1 MAEFEWS
8 RPAQPATEQIA
19 PAWLQRLSSRLTDWE
34 DWLTL
39 VLAIG
44 ATMSVSLGLEQSGW
58 SENMPPITL
67 VSVLAVVTS
76 LVIARSGLSMLA
88 AWPLAVLA
96 GGLVVFWQT
105 LELVGPGNLEQRLD
119 AIYFRFEDWF
129 RIAFTDTNEVGNDS
143 LPFNVLV
150 ISLTWLGVFLFGWS
164 VFRWQNAWI
173 GLIPGGV
180 TLFLDMA
187 LVGDDLAGAV
197 LLYMLF
203 GFLLVMR
210 TNLMARISAWR
221 REGTP
226 YPQLMSFTFLNF
238 STWALVVLIAGAWI
252 APTGPFTTPAPV
264 EAAARGLEEIGVNF
278 VRLSGPLKV
287 KRVVPVH
294 NYTGVLPF
302 QGSIDLGDREV
313 MTVRVNDPTISG
325 VIRLRGAVYDEYG
338 GGGWKAGGR
347 TDVDLPQHIEKGL
360 QTEIESGEA
369 TGEIIPLTITIE
381 RKSVVGTVLFSPGE
395 PLSTNLSSFDV
406 EVPTSGLR
414 IVPVRVA
421 GGGEDLAQEEI
432 LTTIVNR
439 ELGEDYVGLTAQR
452 EEDLGLVRIGVM
464 EGTGESLPDSLVVR
478 PDDRVGE
485 GRSYNISGFI
495 PIVPE
500 EDLKAAGE
508 NDPLWLREQYLQ
520 LPDLPSRVSAR
531 ARDITQN
538 GGTRYDKAVLVQDYL
553 RELPID
559 FDIADTPPGRDNVD
573 YFLFDSQ
580 RGYFD
585 YHASAMTVM
594 LRTLGIPSRLAVG
607 FVIDEA
613 DKDLE
618 SGSYSV
624 RDFNSYAWTE
634 VYFPGHGWITFNP
647 SPDRPGPL
655 NPVVEETAQEPA
667 EPGTL
672 ENAPFG
678 PVADPIFD
686 IPTQTQGGD
695 GTVPTVGQSRD
706 YNPLITLGVA
716 AFIALLAGS
725 VFLGWQ
731 RSVAGLPYSQQLWEK
746 TVRLATWAG
755 HGPRTGQTP
764 AEFARSLKREV
775 REAEDV
781 SILAAAYNRSR
792 FARTE
797 PEKERARLTEIWS
810 PLRNA
815 LLGAILRRLTRRGR
829 KQNQDG
835 W

>member
-1 MAEFEWS
+1 MAEFEWT
-8 RPAQPATEQIA
+8 RPTQSAAEPIA
-19 PAWLQRLSSRLTDWE
+19 PPWVRRLSSRLTDWE

-39 VLAIG
+39 VLALG

-58 SENMPPITL
+58 SENMPPITV
-67 VSVLAVVTS
+67 VSVLAVVSS
-76 LVIARSGLSMLA
+76 LLVARSGLSMLA

-96 GGLVVFWQT
+96 GALVVFWQT

-119 AIYFRFEDWF
+119 VIYFRFETWF
-129 RIAFTDTNEVGNDS
+129 DLALHNGVSNDS

-150 ISLTWLGVFLFGWS
+150 LSLTWLGVFLFGWS

-173 GLIPGGV
+173 GLIPGGI
-180 TLFLDMA
+180 TLFLDLA
-187 LVGDDLAGAV
+187 LVGDELAGSV

-210 TNLMARISAWR
+210 TNLMARIQAWR
-221 REGTP
+221 RDGTP
-226 YPQLMSFTFLNF
+226 YPQLISLTFLNF
-238 STWALVVLIAGAWI
+238 SAWALLFLIAGAWVL
-252 APTGPFTTPAPV
+252 PTGPFTTPAPV
-264 EAAARGLEEIGVNF
+264 EAAVRGLEEVGVNF

-287 KRVVPVH
+287 KKVVPVH

-313 MTVRVNDPTISG
+313 MTVRVNDPAISG

-347 TDVDLPQHIEKGL
+347 TSLDLPPYIEKSL
-360 QTEIESGEA
+360 QAEIESGNV
-369 TGEIIPLTITIE
+369 TGEIIELMITVE

-395 PLSTNLSSFDV
+395 PVASSVSSFEI
-406 EVPTSGLR
+406 EVPSSGFQV
-414 IVPVRVA
+414 VPVRLNR
-421 GGGEDLAQEEI
+421 GGEGLADEEI
-432 LTTIVNR
+432 LTRIVAE
-439 ELGEDYVGLTAQR
+439 ELGDDYVGLTAQR
-452 EEDLGLVRIGVM
+452 DEDRGVVQIGVM
-464 EGTGESLPDSLVVR
+464 RGNGESLPDSLVTR
-478 PDDRVGE
+478 PSSRIGE
-485 GRSYNISGFI
+485 NRSYNISGFI

-500 EDLKAAGE
+500 EELRAAG
-508 NDPLWLREQYLQ
+508 NDDPNWVRAQYLQ
-520 LPDLPSRVSAR
+520 LPADLPAR
-531 ARDITQN
+531 ISLLANDITRA

-553 RELPID
+553 RAFPID
-559 FDIADTPPGRDNVD
+559 FDIADTPPGQDTVE

-585 YHASAMTVM
+585 YHASALTVM

-607 FVIDEA
+607 FVVDEA

-618 SGSYSV
+618 SGSYSI
-624 RDFNSYAWTE
+624 RDRNSYAWTE
-634 VYFPGHGWITFNP
+634 VYFPGYGWIAFNP
-647 SPDRPGPL
+647 SPDRPPTL
-655 NPVVEETAQEPA
+655 NPVVEETAQGPV
-667 EPGTL
+667 EPGSL

-686 IPTQTQGGD
+686 LPAQSESGD
-695 GTVPTVGQSRD
+695 GTVPIGGQGRD
-706 YNPLITLGVA
+706 YNPLLTLGVA
-716 AFIALLAGS
+716 AFAALLAGS

-764 AEFARSLKREV
+764 AEFARNLQRRV
-775 REAEDV
+775 RDAPDISV
-781 SILAAAYNRSR
+781 LADAYNRSR
-792 FARTE
+792 FGRQH
-797 PEKERARLTEIWS
+797 PDGERATLGEVWS

-815 LLGAILRRLTRRGR
+815 LLGAILRRITRRDR
-829 KQNQDG
+829 RQNQDR

>member
-8 RPAQPATEQIA
+8 RPAQPAAEQIA
-19 PAWLQRLSSRLTDWE
+19 PQWLRRLAVSLTDWE

-39 VLAIG
+39 VLALG

-76 LVIARSGLSMLA
+76 LLVARSGLSMLA

-96 GGLVVFWQT
+96 GVLVVFWQT

-119 AIYFRFEDWF
+119 AIYFRFETWF
-129 RIAFTDTNEVGNDS
+129 DLAVHNGVSNDS

-150 ISLTWLGVFLFGWS
+150 LSLTWLGVFLFGWS

-187 LVGDDLAGAV
+187 LVGDDLAGSV

-210 TNLMARISAWR
+210 TNLMARIQAWR
-221 REGTP
+221 REGTT
-226 YPQLMSFTFLNF
+226 YPQLMSLTFLNF
-238 STWALVVLIAGAWI
+238 STWTLIVLIAFAWI
-252 APTGPFTTPAPV
+252 LPTGPFTTPPPV
-264 EAAARGLEEIGVNF
+264 EAMVRGVEEIGVNF

-313 MTVRVNDPTISG
+313 MTVTVNDPAISG
-325 VIRLRGAVYDEYG
+325 VVRLRGAVYDEYG
-338 GGGWKAGGR
+338 GGGWKAGER
-347 TDVDLPQHIEKGL
+347 TPLGLPQHL
-360 QTEIESGEA
+360 QKTLQAEIESGDT
-369 TGEIIPLTITIE
+369 TGEIIPLTITVE
-381 RKSVVGTVLFSPGE
+381 RKSVVGTVLFAPGE
-395 PLSTNLSSFDV
+395 PLATSVWSLKID
-406 EVPTSGLR
+406 VPTSGLE
-414 IVPVRVA
+414 ITSVQVED
-421 GGGEDLAQEEI
+421 GGEGLPDEEI
-432 LTTIVNR
+432 LTRIVAE
-439 ELGEDYVGLTAQR
+439 ELGDDYVGLTAER
-452 EEDLGLVRIGVM
+452 DEEHGLVRIGVM
-464 EGTGESLPDSLVVR
+464 EGNGAPLPDSLVAR
-478 PDDRVGE
+478 PSSRVGE

-500 EDLKAAGE
+500 EELRMAG
-508 NDPLWLREQYLQ
+508 NDDPSWVRSQYLQ
-520 LPDLPSRVSAR
+520 LPADLPPRISAL
-531 ARDITQN
+531 AADITKD
-538 GGTRYDKAVLVQDYL
+538 GATRYDKAVLAQDYL
-553 RELPID
+553 RAFPID
-559 FDIADTPPGRDNVD
+559 FDIADTPPGRDTVD

-585 YHASAMTVM
+585 YHASALTVM
-594 LRTLGIPSRLAVG
+594 LRTLDIPSRLAVG

-618 SGSYSV
+618 SGSYSI
-624 RDFNSYAWTE
+624 RDRNSYAWTE
-634 VYFPGHGWITFNP
+634 VYFPGYGWIAFNP
-647 SPDRPGPL
+647 SPDREGAL
-655 NPVVEETAQEPA
+655 NPVVEETAQEPV
-667 EPGTL
+667 EPGSL

-695 GTVPTVGQSRD
+695 GTVPTVGDGRD
-706 YNPLITLGVA
+706 YNPLITVGVA
-716 AFIALLAGS
+716 AFVALLAGS

-764 AEFARSLKREV
+764 SDFASSLKRGV
-775 REAEDV
+775 RDADDI

-792 FARTE
+792 FG
-797 PEKERARLTEIWS
+797 RADPDKDRAKLNEIWS

-815 LLGAILRRLTRRGR
+815 LLGAILRRITRRGR
-829 KQNQDG
+829 QQNHDR

>member
-8 RPAQPATEQIA
+8 RPAQPAADQIA
-19 PAWLQRLSSRLTDWE
+19 PQWLRRLAVRLTDWE

-39 VLAIG
+39 ILALG

-76 LVIARSGLSMLA
+76 LLVARSGLSMLA

-96 GGLVVFWQT
+96 GVLVVFWQT

-119 AIYFRFEDWF
+119 AIYFRFETWF
-129 RIAFTDTNEVGNDS
+129 DLAVHNGVSNDS

-150 ISLTWLGVFLFGWS
+150 LSLTWLGVFLFGWS

-187 LVGDDLAGAV
+187 LVGDDLAGSV

-210 TNLMARISAWR
+210 TNLMARIQAWR
-221 REGTP
+221 REGTT
-226 YPQLMSFTFLNF
+226 YPQLMSLTLLNF
-238 STWALVVLIAGAWI
+238 STWTLIVLIAFAWI
-252 APTGPFTTPAPV
+252 LPTGPFTTPPPV
-264 EAAARGLEEIGVNF
+264 EAMVRGVEEIGVNF

-313 MTVRVNDPTISG
+313 MTVTVNDPAISG
-325 VIRLRGAVYDEYG
+325 VVRLRGAVYDEYG
-338 GGGWKAGGR
+338 GGGWKAGER
-347 TDVDLPQHIEKGL
+347 TPLGLPQHL
-360 QTEIESGEA
+360 QKTLQSKIESGDT
-369 TGEIIPLTITIE
+369 TGEIIPLTITVE
-381 RKSVVGTVLFSPGE
+381 RKSVVGTVLFAPGE
-395 PLSTNLSSFDV
+395 PLATSVSSLKID
-406 EVPTSGLR
+406 VPTSGLE
-414 IVPVRVA
+414 ITSVQVED
-421 GGGEDLAQEEI
+421 GGEGLPDEEI
-432 LTTIVNR
+432 LTRIVAE
-439 ELGEDYVGLTAQR
+439 ELGDDYVGLTAER
-452 EEDLGLVRIGVM
+452 DEEHGLVRIGVM
-464 EGTGESLPDSLVVR
+464 EGNGAPLPDSLVAR
-478 PDDRVGE
+478 PTSRVGE

-500 EDLKAAGE
+500 EELRAAGIDYPSWVR
-508 NDPLWLREQYLQ
+508 NQYLQ
-520 LPDLPSRVSAR
+520 LPADLPPRIATL
-531 ARDITQN
+531 AADITMD
-538 GGTRYDKAVLVQDYL
+538 GATRYDKAVLAQDYL
-553 RELPID
+553 RAFPID
-559 FDIADTPPGRDNVD
+559 FDIADTPPGRDTVD

-585 YHASAMTVM
+585 YHASALTVM

-618 SGSYSV
+618 SGSYSI
-624 RDFNSYAWTE
+624 RDRNSYAWTE
-634 VYFPGHGWITFNP
+634 VYFPGYGWIAFNP
-647 SPDRPGPL
+647 SPDREGAL
-655 NPVVEETAQEPA
+655 NPVVEETAQEPV
-667 EPGTL
+667 EPGSL

-695 GTVPTVGQSRD
+695 GTVPTVGDGRD
-706 YNPLITLGVA
+706 YNPLITVGVA
-716 AFIALLAGS
+716 AFVALLAGS

-764 AEFARSLKREV
+764 SDFARSLKRGV
-775 REAEDV
+775 RDADDI

-792 FARTE
+792 FG
-797 PEKERARLTEIWS
+797 RADPDKDRAKLNEIWS

-815 LLGAILRRLTRRGR
+815 LLGAIARRITRRGR
-829 KQNQDG
+829 QQNHDP

>member
-8 RPAQPATEQIA
+8 HPAQPAAEQIA
-19 PAWLQRLSSRLTDWE
+19 PPWLRRLSGRLTDWE

-39 VLAIG
+39 VLALG
-44 ATMSVSLGLEQSGW
+44 ATVSVSLSLEQSGW
-58 SENMPPITL
+58 SDDMPPITL
-67 VSVLAVVTS
+67 VSVLALVTS
-76 LVIARSGLSMLA
+76 FFVARSGLSMLA

-96 GGLVVFWQT
+96 GVLVVFWQT
-105 LELVGPGNLEQRLD
+105 LELVGPGDLGQRLD
-119 AIYFRFEDWF
+119 AIQFRFETWF
-129 RIAFTDTNEVGNDS
+129 DLAIHNGVSNDS

-150 ISLTWLGVFLFGWS
+150 LSLTWLGVFLFGWS

-173 GLIPGGV
+173 GLIPGGI

-187 LVGDDLAGAV
+187 LVGDDLAGSV

-210 TNLMARISAWR
+210 TNLMARIQTWR

-226 YPQLMSFTFLNF
+226 YPQLVSLTFLNF
-238 STWALVVLIAGAWI
+238 STWTLIVLLAFAWI
-252 APTGPFTTPAPV
+252 LPTGPFTTPAPV
-264 EAAARGLEEIGVNF
+264 EAMVRGVEEVGVNF

-313 MTVRVNDPTISG
+313 MTVTVNNPAISG
-325 VIRLRGAVYDEYG
+325 EVRLRGAVYDEYG
-338 GGGWKAGGR
+338 GGGWKAGNR
-347 TDVDLPQHIEKGL
+347 TPVDLPQHLEKTL
-360 QTEIESGEA
+360 QAEIESGDA
-369 TGEIIPLTITIE
+369 TGEIIPLTVTVE
-381 RKSVVGTVLFSPGE
+381 RKSVVGTVLFAPGE
-395 PLSTNLSSFDV
+395 PVATSVSSFDI
-406 EVPTSGLR
+406 EVPDLGL
-414 IVPVRVA
+414 VPRYVHVED
-421 GGGEDLAQEEI
+421 GGEGLPDEEI
-432 LTTIVNR
+432 LTRIVA
-439 ELGEDYVGLTAQR
+439 EQVGEDYVGLTAQR
-452 EEDLGLVRIGVM
+452 DEEHGLVKIGVM
-464 EGTGESLPDSLVVR
+464 EGSGESLPDSLVTR
-478 PDDRVGE
+478 PQSRVGE

-500 EDLKAAGE
+500 EKLKAVG
-508 NDPLWLREQYLQ
+508 NDDPSWVQAQYLQ
-520 LPDLPSRVSAR
+520 LPADLPPRIKAF
-531 ARDITQN
+531 ATNITKD
-538 GGTRYDKAVLVQDYL
+538 GATRYDQAVLAQDYL
-553 RELPID
+553 RAFPID
-559 FDIADTPPGRDNVD
+559 FDVPDTPPGRDTVD

-585 YHASAMTVM
+585 YHASALTVM

-624 RDFNSYAWTE
+624 RDLNSYAWTE
-634 VYFPGHGWITFNP
+634 VYFPGYGWIAFNP
-647 SPDRPGPL
+647 SPDRPAAL
-655 NPVVEETAQEPA
+655 NPIVEAAAEGAV
-667 EPGTL
+667 EPGSL

-678 PVADPIFD
+678 PVADPVFD
-686 IPTQTQGGD
+686 LPTQTQGSD
-695 GTVPTVGQSRD
+695 GAVPTVGDGRD
-706 YNPLITLGVA
+706 YNPLITVGVA
-716 AFIALLAGS
+716 AFLALLAGS

-731 RSVAGLPYSQQLWEK
+731 RSVAGLPHSQQLWEK

-764 AEFARSLKREV
+764 SDFARSLKRGV
-775 REAEDV
+775 RDADDI

-792 FARTE
+792 FGRADSD
-797 PEKERARLTEIWS
+797 KDRARLNEIWS

-815 LLGAILRRLTRRGR
+815 LLGAIVRRITWRGR
-829 KQNQDG
+829 QQNHDP